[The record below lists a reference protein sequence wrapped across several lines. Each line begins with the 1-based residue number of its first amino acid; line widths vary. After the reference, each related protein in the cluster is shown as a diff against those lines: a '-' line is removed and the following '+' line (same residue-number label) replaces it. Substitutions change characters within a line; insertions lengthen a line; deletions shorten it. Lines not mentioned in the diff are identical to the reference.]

1 MFVFELTKPGSHL
14 VSDDREWSWNMQGLL
29 SHLESAFF
37 EANVALNLFD
47 YERTRVSEQFNTT
60 HSNWHND
67 TLRRSELED
76 LIRRELNLEPYEN
89 YEVVRFEAEVRF
101 KREQWAQ
108 GLLPRQHSHCLAFI
122 HAKSFLY
129 ALDCIDK
136 FLKVISQ
143 YPKSPAVISD
153 LYNRMGHEIPELR
166 AVRNSTQ
173 HLEDRARGLGAPRRG
188 RAPEPLELKPVE
200 NGFIN
205 APTGV
210 LALGNLNGSKFGTT
224 MEDGHYGKV
233 DVSAETLSKVRGIVQ
248 DAFDSF
254 DWSGPKVHL
263 PS

>member
-1 MFVFELTKPGSHL
+1 MFVFELIKPGSQL
-14 VSDDREWSWNMQGLL
+14 VSDDREWAWDMQGLL
-29 SHLESAFF
+29 GHLESAFV
-37 EANVALNLFD
+37 EANVALNLFVNECD
-47 YERTRVSEQFNTT
+47 RQSEQIKTI
-60 HSNWHND
+60 SSQWQSD
-67 TLRRSELED
+67 MLRRSAIED
-76 LIRRELNLEPYEN
+76 LIRKELNLAPYEN
-89 YEVVRFEAEVRF
+89 HDVVRFEAEIRF

-108 GLLPRQHSHCLAFI
+108 GVLPRQHSRCLAFI

-143 YPKSPAVISD
+143 NPTSPAVISD
-153 LYNRMGHEIPELR
+153 LYNRMGHEIPKLR

-188 RAPEPLELKPVE
+188 RSPEPLALKPVE

-205 APTGV
+205 APSGV

-224 MEDGHYGKV
+224 MEDGHYGEV
-233 DVSAETLSKVRGIVQ
+233 DVSAETLSKVREIVQ